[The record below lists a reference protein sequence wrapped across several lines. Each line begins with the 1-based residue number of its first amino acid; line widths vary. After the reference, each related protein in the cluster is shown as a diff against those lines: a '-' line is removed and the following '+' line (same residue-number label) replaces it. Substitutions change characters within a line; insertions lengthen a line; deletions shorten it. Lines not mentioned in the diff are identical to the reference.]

1 MPTRI
6 KHTNNGTGNSPT
18 TARTP
23 NKANTK
29 NMRHTTHAAIAAAC
43 LSLTGLAQAAP
54 ATATAGQTY
63 FNQNCASCDT
73 VDNKLSSRAGPG
85 LFNVIGRKAGA
96 VPGYNYTDA
105 LAKAGA
111 AGKTWTREELDVF
124 LRDPN
129 KDVPGTSMPIG
140 IADAKQRAAVIA
152 YLATQSGKA
161 TAPVAAAGAKA
172 STDKSGA
179 WTEDKPGDLHHIK
192 PTDLVKPYASESAGN
207 GPKLAARP
215 DGLVPAVPP
224 GFKVGIYADGLG
236 KSRLPLRAPNGD
248 IILSEAAKGLVTV
261 LRSKDGEKAET
272 VSVYAT
278 GLSRPYGLALW
289 PAENPQYLY
298 VANVNS
304 VVRFPYSV
312 GDLKAKGEP
321 EVVIDKISDTS
332 GGHVTRTIAFSK
344 DGKTMFLSVGSA
356 TNVAASIGAQ
366 PPQPLAQWEA
376 KYGVGAAW
384 GEETE
389 RAAVLAFDADG
400 KNRRAYANGLRN
412 CVGMIVHP
420 TTGDLFCSV
429 NERDE
434 LGDNL
439 PPDYITRVKQGG
451 FYGWPWYYIGA
462 NEDPRLKGIRP
473 DLKDK
478 TIVPDTLIQ
487 SHSAPLGMVVYQAPQ
502 GAKNAFPKEY
512 EGDIF
517 LALHGSW
524 NRGIRTGYKVVRVF
538 MKNGVPTGQYQDFMT
553 GMVLSDRDVWGR
565 PAAVEVAADGA
576 LLVVDDG
583 GGVVWRIV
591 PQK

>member
-1 MPTRI
+1 
-6 KHTNNGTGNSPT
+6 
-18 TARTP
+18 
-23 NKANTK
+23 
-29 NMRHTTHAAIAAAC
+29 MRHTTIAALGLA
-43 LSLTGLAQAAP
+43 LTTLAQAAP
-54 ATATAGQTY
+54 SPGQTF
-63 FNQNCASCDT
+63 FNQNCASCHS
-73 VDNKLSSRAGPG
+73 VDPKLSALAGPG
-85 LFNVIGRKAGA
+85 LYNLIGRKAGT
-96 VPGYNYTDA
+96 VPNFNYTDA

-129 KDVPGTSMPIG
+129 KDVPGTAMPIG
-140 IADAKQRAAVIA
+140 VADAKQRAAVIA
-152 YLATQSGKA
+152 YLATRSGKA
-161 TAPVAAAGAKA
+161 AAPIAAATKT
-172 STDKSGA
+172 TDKAGA
-179 WTEDKPGDLHHIK
+179 WHDDKPGDLHHIK
-192 PTDLVKPYASESAGN
+192 PNELIAPYASDSAGN
-207 GPKLAARP
+207 GPKLAPRP
-215 DGLVPAVPP
+215 EGAMPAVPP
-224 GFKVGIYADGLG
+224 GFQIGIYADGLG
-236 KSRLPLRAPNGD
+236 KPRLPLRAPNGD
-248 IILSEAAKGLVTV
+248 IFLSEAAKGQITV
-261 LRSKDGEKAET
+261 LRAKDGDKADS
-272 VSVYAT
+272 VSVYAS
-278 GLSRPYGLALW
+278 GLSRPYGMALW
-289 PAENPQYLY
+289 PAENPKYLY

-304 VVRFPYSV
+304 VVRYPYSA

-321 EVVIDKISDTS
+321 ETVIEKISDTS
-332 GGHVTRTIAFSK
+332 GGHVTRSIAFSK
-344 DGKTMFLSVGSA
+344 DGKTLFLSVGSA
-356 TNVAASIGAQ
+356 TNVAAGIGAR
-366 PPQPLAQWEA
+366 PPLPLAQWEA

-412 CVGMIVHP
+412 CVGMLVHP

-439 PPDYITRVKQGG
+439 PPDYITRVKKGG

-473 DLKDK
+473 DLKAK
-478 TIVPDTLIQ
+478 SIVPDTLVQ
-487 SHSAPLGMVVYQAPQ
+487 SHSAPLGMVVYKAPQ
-502 GAKNAFPKEY
+502 GAQHAFPKEY
-512 EGDIF
+512 EGEIF

-524 NRGIRTGYKVVRVF
+524 NRATRTGYKVVRVF

-591 PQK
+591 PARAAGATAR

>member
-1 MPTRI
+1 MRFLFRRSDGDLTNERTNMKIRI
-6 KHTNNGTGNSPT
+6 QT
-18 TARTP
+18 
-23 NKANTK
+23 
-29 NMRHTTHAAIAAAC
+29 AIAA
-43 LSLTGLAQAAP
+43 SLALAASASAAP
-54 ATATAGQTY
+54 TGQTY
-63 FNQNCASCDT
+63 FDQNCASCHT
-73 VDNKLSSRAGPG
+73 VDPAMTSRAGPG
-85 LFNVIGRKAGA
+85 LFNLINRKAAA
-96 VPGYNYTDA
+96 VPNFNYTDA
-105 LAKAGA
+105 LTKAGA

-129 KDVPGTSMPIG
+129 KDVPGTAMPIG
-140 IADAKQRAAVIA
+140 VADARQRAAVID
-152 YLATQSGKA
+152 YLATRSGKA
-161 TAPVAAAGAKA
+161 AAPAAGTGTKE
-172 STDKSGA
+172 SGDSAA
-179 WTEDKPGDLHHIK
+179 WTADQPGDLHHIK
-192 PTDLVKPYASESAGN
+192 PTDLTVPFASDSAGN
-207 GPKLAARP
+207 GPKLAPRP
-215 DGLVPAVPP
+215 DGAMPAVPK
-224 GFKVGIYADGLG
+224 GFKIGIYADKLG
-236 KSRLPLRAPNGD
+236 KPRLPLRAPNGD
-248 IILSEAAKGLVTV
+248 IFLSEAAKGQITV

-272 VSVYAT
+272 SSVFAT
-278 GLSRPYGLALW
+278 GLSRPYGMALW
-289 PAENPQYLY
+289 PAGANPKYLY

-312 GDLKAKGEP
+312 GELKAKGEP
-321 EVVIDKISDTS
+321 EVVVDKISDST
-332 GGHVTRTIAFSK
+332 GGHVTRTLAFSN

-356 TNVAASIGAQ
+356 TNIAAGIGAKPTQ
-366 PPQPLAQWEA
+366 SLAQWEA

-400 KNRRAYANGLRN
+400 RNRRPYANGLRN
-412 CVGMIVHP
+412 CVGMLVHP
-420 TTGDLFCSV
+420 KTNELFCSV

-439 PPDYITRVKQGG
+439 PPDYVTRVKKNG

-473 DLKDK
+473 DLRTKV
-478 TIVPDTLIQ
+478 TVPDTLIQ

-502 GAKNAFPKEY
+502 GAKHAFPKEY

-524 NRGIRTGYKVVRVF
+524 NRGNRTGYKLVRVM
-538 MKNGVPTGQYQDFMT
+538 MKNGAPTGQYQDFMT

-583 GGVVWRIV
+583 GGVVWRIT
-591 PQK
+591 PEK